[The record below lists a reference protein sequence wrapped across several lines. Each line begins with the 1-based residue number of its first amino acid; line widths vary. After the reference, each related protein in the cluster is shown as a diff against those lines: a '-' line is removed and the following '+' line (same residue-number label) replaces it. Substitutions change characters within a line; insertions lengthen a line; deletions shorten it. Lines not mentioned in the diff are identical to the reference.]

1 MIRSISTGTRSHSDL
16 ANISSVA
23 GGVLAV
29 RSHHAGADA
38 DDSAL
43 NQTMDKE
50 KIMPKD
56 EKSPRA
62 GDLTVKVIKMLEGE
76 KLGDVLLVGVGVLSN
91 VIKQAKP
98 EDREMLVPVME
109 MFFKKLTEITKD
121 AAS

>member
-1 MIRSISTGTRSHSDL
+1 
-16 ANISSVA
+16 
-23 GGVLAV
+23 
-29 RSHHAGADA
+29 
-38 DDSAL
+38 
-43 NQTMDKE
+43 MDKE

>member
-1 MIRSISTGTRSHSDL
+1 
-16 ANISSVA
+16 
-23 GGVLAV
+23 
-29 RSHHAGADA
+29 
-38 DDSAL
+38 
-43 NQTMDKE
+43 
-50 KIMPKD
+50 MPKD